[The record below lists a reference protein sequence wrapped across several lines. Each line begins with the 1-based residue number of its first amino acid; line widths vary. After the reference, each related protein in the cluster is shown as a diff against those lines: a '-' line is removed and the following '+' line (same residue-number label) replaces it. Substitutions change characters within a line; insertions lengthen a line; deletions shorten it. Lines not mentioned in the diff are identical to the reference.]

1 MKPVYRGPSPTLPGP
16 GEYPYT
22 RGIHPGM
29 YRDRLWTMRQYAG
42 FGNARQSNRRYRH
55 LIEQGTTGLSVAF
68 DLPTQMGYDS
78 DHPLSLGEVGR
89 AGVAISS
96 LTDMQCL
103 FDGIPLDRV
112 STSMTINSTAAI
124 VLALY
129 SVAAERSGTAM
140 SVLRGTV
147 QNDILKEYVAR
158 GTYIYPP
165 QASMRIV
172 TDLLAWSAREAPL
185 WNGIS
190 ISGYHMREAGSTA
203 AQELAFTLGNA
214 IAYVE
219 AAKEAGL
226 AVDDFAPRMSF
237 FFSSDRNF
245 LEEIAK
251 FRAARRIYAR
261 LMKERFGARNPR
273 SMQLRFHAQ
282 TAGSS
287 LTAQQPLVNVVRT
300 AYQALA
306 AVLGGTQSLH
316 TNSLD
321 EAMAL
326 PSEEAATLA
335 LRTQQVIALES
346 GVRDA
351 VDPLGG
357 SYCIEG
363 LTAELEEEAL
373 AYIEKID
380 GMGGMVPAIEQGYVQ
395 REIQDS
401 AYAMQRRIESG
412 EQAIV
417 GVNAY
422 RSDELAAVPILR
434 IDEGQERERVAELAA
449 WRAARDRD
457 ACESSLD
464 GLRERARGTG
474 NLLPAIRRAAQ
485 AAATLGEISDALRD
499 VFGTFEERDRQGSG
513 PVHRNPV
520 RATGFGPEGDAGL
533 RQP

>member
-1 MKPVYRGPSPTLPGP
+1 MKPLYEDPPPPAPDP

-42 FGNARQSNRRYRH
+42 FGNARQSNERYRY
-55 LIEQGTTGLSVAF
+55 LIDRGTTGLSVAF

-78 DHPLSLGEVGR
+78 DHALAAGEVGR
-89 AGVAISS
+89 AGVAVSS
-96 LTDMQCL
+96 LADMQSL

-124 VLALY
+124 LLALY
-129 SVAAERSGTAM
+129 SVTAERAGLST

-147 QNDILKEYVAR
+147 QNDILKEYIAR

-172 TDLLAWSAREAPL
+172 TDLLAWSAREAPR

-190 ISGYHMREAGSTA
+190 ISGYHMREAGATA

-219 AAKEAGL
+219 AARRAGL
-226 AVDDFAPRMSF
+226 AVDDLAPRISF

-251 FRAARRIYAR
+251 FRAARRLYAR
-261 LMKERFGARNPR
+261 LMKERFRACDPR

-282 TAGSS
+282 TAGST
-287 LTAQQPLVNVVRT
+287 LTAQQPHLNVVRT

-321 EAMAL
+321 EALAL

-363 LTAELEEEAL
+363 LTTELEEEAL
-373 AYIEKID
+373 AYLDRID
-380 GMGGMVPAIEQGYVQ
+380 GMGGMVAAIEHGYVQ

-401 AYAMQRRIESG
+401 AYAAQRLVESG
-412 EQAIV
+412 EQTIV

-422 RSDELAAVPILR
+422 ISDEPAAVPILR
-434 IDEGQERERVAELAA
+434 VDDGQERERSAELAA
-449 WRAARDRD
+449 WREARDRED
-457 ACESSLD
+457 CEASLD
-464 GLRERARGTG
+464 QLRETARGQG
-474 NLLPAIRRAAQ
+474 NLLPAIRRAVA
-485 AAATLGEISDALRD
+485 AAATLGEMADAMRD
-499 VFGTFEERDRQGSG
+499 VFGTYE
-513 PVHRNPV
+513 
-520 RATGFGPEGDAGL
+520 
-533 RQP
+533 